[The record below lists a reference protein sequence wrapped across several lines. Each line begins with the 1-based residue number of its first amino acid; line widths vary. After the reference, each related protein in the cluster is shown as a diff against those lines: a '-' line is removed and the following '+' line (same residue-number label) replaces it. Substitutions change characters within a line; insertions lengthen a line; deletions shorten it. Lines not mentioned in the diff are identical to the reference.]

1 MTVRVTTLKGLGA
14 GLYYVE
20 KLPNYYLDANEPR
33 GQWLGRGAEA
43 LDLSG
48 AIGDH
53 AFLSLMDG
61 MDPARLDRHLGRQYG
76 ETSVRG
82 YDVTCSAPKSV
93 SVLFALGDEFIRNS
107 VLESH
112 DRAVSALAS
121 WIENH
126 AHTRYRIGGEV
137 AVVDAKGIVAA
148 MFRQHT
154 SRALDPQIHT
164 HLVIPNRVM
173 SPDGRW
179 LALDA
184 RLIKRDQRTLSALYH
199 AALRAELH
207 QALGVRWRTPENG
220 IAEMADIPDVVLS
233 EYSYRTDD
241 IRRRI
246 DVKLDR
252 FVANMDRDPT
262 PGERWKLEREAV
274 IDTRPSKEKH
284 VDAATLHAE
293 WRERA
298 WQLGVAPEEVV
309 AEAVAQQRPRT
320 SISVDELSRLVD
332 GAIAAISEKQSTW
345 RPTELLR
352 ELAALFPT
360 DVGGDATAVM
370 NSLDD
375 VVVAMVKARC
385 IDISQPIPPDS
396 LLRKDGRPVTE
407 AATDRALTTQA
418 ILDQERTLLEWA
430 ARRISADDLIDPE
443 AIDRSDVDLNIA
455 QADAAARV
463 AGDAQ
468 LVLIVGPAGTGKTTA
483 LRPAVDQLRSQ
494 GRSAFGFAPS
504 AAAAEVLQH
513 ETGVAADTLDKLLI
527 EHRLDRPPDHQYDL
541 PAGSTVIVDEAGMMS
556 TPKLSE
562 LAALADQKQWRI
574 VLVGDPL
581 QFSAV
586 GRGGMFELFI
596 ETTDAVELDRV
607 HRFDNDWER
616 DASLRLR
623 RGDVEVAEVY
633 DHHGRLHGGSLQRM
647 RRQAIARWWT
657 EREAGRTALLM
668 SPANETVADL
678 NQKCQLE
685 RIRAGELDPDGP
697 AALAGRHV
705 LFVGEEIATRKNDRG
720 LLTNRDQMVRNR
732 AEWTVRAIHRDLSI
746 TVEGSSGTVRLP
758 REYVAEHVD
767 LAYART
773 GAGAQGRT
781 VDSGILF
788 LDRATDVRNLYVP
801 MTRGR
806 STNDVFVAT
815 TGEQTALDVV
825 AQSIATDWID
835 RPALARQAELKKPT
849 DIAVHIERPRRQ
861 VDNFIPTQQI
871 LDRWAGRPSDERS
884 APPAAPP
891 CRPTKKWS
899 ELTDIDM
906 ILAEWDGRGPD
917 DYLPEDDPEPNR
929 PTKPWDEL
937 DEMERLLAEMDGYE
951 PIGDSWRHVSDA
963 PQRPVDREFPD
974 IELPGL

>member
-1 MTVRVTTLKGLGA
+1 MTVRVTTLKGLDA

-20 KLPNYYLDANEPR
+20 QLPYYYLDANEPR
-33 GQWLGRGAEA
+33 GRWLGRGAAA

-48 AIGDH
+48 TIGDE
-53 AFLSLMDG
+53 AFLALMAG
-61 MDPARLDRHLGRQYG
+61 MDPARPDRHLGRRYG

-82 YDVTCSAPKSV
+82 HDVTCSAPKSV
-93 SVLFALGDEFIRNS
+93 SVLFALGDEFVRNR
-107 VLESH
+107 VLRSH
-112 DRAVSALAS
+112 DRAVRALMS
-121 WIENH
+121 WIEDH

-184 RLIKRDQRTLSALYH
+184 RLIKRDQRTLSAMYH
-199 AALRAELH
+199 AALRAEMN

-220 IAEMADIPDVVLS
+220 IAEMADIPDVVLT

-262 PGERWKLEREAV
+262 PRERWKLEREAV
-274 IDTRPSKEKH
+274 LDTRPSKEKH

-298 WQLGVAPEEVV
+298 WQLDVAPEEIV
-309 AEAVAQQRPRT
+309 AEAVKQQRPRQ
-320 SISVDELSRLVD
+320 SIPTDELSRLIG
-332 GAIAAISEKQSTW
+332 GAIEAIGEKQSTW
-345 RPTELLR
+345 RPTELQR
-352 ELAALFPT
+352 ELGGLFPT
-360 DVGGDATAVM
+360 DVGADAVAIL

-375 VVVAMVKARC
+375 VADAIAKKRC
-385 IDISQPIPPDS
+385 VDISKSIPPDS

-407 AATDRALTTQA
+407 GATDRAFTTQA
-418 ILDQERTLLEWA
+418 ILDQELALLEWA
-430 ARRISADDLIDPE
+430 ARRISANDLINPA

-455 QADAAARV
+455 QAEAAARV
-463 AGDAQ
+463 AGDSQ

-483 LRPAVDQLRSQ
+483 LRPAVAQLRSQ
-494 GRSAFGFAPS
+494 GRPVFGVAPS

-527 EHRLDRPPDHQYDL
+527 EHRLNRPPDHQYDL
-541 PAGSTVIVDEAGMMS
+541 PAGATVIIDEAGMMS
-556 TPKLSE
+556 TPKLAE
-562 LAALADQKQWRI
+562 LAALADQKQWRV

-586 GRGGMFELFI
+586 GRGGMFELFVD
-596 ETTDAVELDRV
+596 TNDAVELDRV

-633 DHHGRLHGGSLQRM
+633 DHQGRLHGGSVQRM
-647 RRQAIARWWT
+647 RQQAVARWWT

-668 SPANETVADL
+668 SPTNETVVDL
-678 NQKCQLE
+678 NLQCQRQRL
-685 RIRAGELDPDGP
+685 RTGELHLDG
-697 AALAGRHV
+697 ATALAGRYV
-705 LFVGEEIATRKNDRG
+705 LFVGDQVATRKNDRG
-720 LLTNRDQMVRNR
+720 LLTDRGQMVRNR
-732 AEWTVRAIHRDLSI
+732 AEWTVRAIHRDLSV
-746 TVEGSSGTVRLP
+746 TVEGASGTVRLP
-758 REYVAEHVD
+758 REYVVDHVD

-781 VDSGILF
+781 VDAGILF

-806 STNDVFVAT
+806 STNEVFVAT
-815 TGEQTALDVV
+815 EGEQTALDVI

-835 RPALARQAELKKPT
+835 RPALARQAELKQANNVSPE
-849 DIAVHIERPRRQ
+849 IERPMLALRGADTANRSLAAAVHGRAAEHVAGRSSEDQ
-861 VDNFIPTQQI
+861 LHHVDRNPTREI
-871 LDRWAGRPSDERS
+871 LDRWSGRSRKPTAEHER
-884 APPAAPP
+884 AA
-891 CRPTKKWS
+891 
-899 ELTDIDM
+899 
-906 ILAEWDGRGPD
+906 DGYFPD
-917 DYLPEDDPEPNR
+917 
-929 PTKPWDEL
+929 KPWEEM
-937 DEMERLLAEMDGYE
+937 DEMERIIAEMYHYE
-951 PIGDSWRHVSDA
+951 PIGDSWRHVSEA
-963 PQRPVDREFPD
+963 PQQSVGR
-974 IELPGL
+974 ELPGMDLPGL